1 MANSKL
7 NPKRWYFVMYLC
19 LIVSFLVFSAGPR
32 IGYNAEDAHMLAM
45 MIGVWA
51 PTLGVFGLRAELL
64 QKKD

>member
-32 IGYNAEDAHMLAM
+32 IGYNAEAAHMLAM